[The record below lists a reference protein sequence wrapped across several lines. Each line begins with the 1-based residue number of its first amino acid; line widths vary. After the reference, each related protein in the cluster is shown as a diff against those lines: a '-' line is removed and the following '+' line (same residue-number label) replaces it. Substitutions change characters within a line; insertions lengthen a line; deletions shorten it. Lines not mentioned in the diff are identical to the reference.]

1 LYNDPNFAPD
11 WNPVNFAPKERV
23 AATNE
28 PLAGRGDSGMQ
39 RWSDSKFLVIV
50 SLVLFWLCLATRI
63 PFRSSFLSGYDPVE
77 FALAIRHL
85 DIIHHRPHPPGYILY
100 IGMAKL
106 LSWVINDA
114 TLALTTMAALFS
126 ALSTV
131 LIFLLAFYMYG
142 RRAALL
148 ASAMWVTC
156 PLVWFHGLVG
166 EMYAAAGFGSLAT
179 ALSVFLFLRSP
190 SRKTA
195 AWAGG
200 AYGLAAAL
208 RPDQLLLLAPL
219 FLFPFWRSSLCRRW
233 ALFAFCP
240 ALALYAAWY
249 IPTLVSVGGYRNY
262 AQLVGTQFSQTVG
275 RGSVFFGAPPVA
287 HLWMV
292 TLLIS
297 GLLLGLLPF
306 LVILPILWAVGRPP
320 VRASWSGRNEVLLL
334 AVWAGPFLLFY
345 SLIFISKV
353 GYCIACLPPILLAL
367 SRWVVAR
374 VVGPDQRGAEKFWS
388 LVSLSVVVSASV
400 FLFVPR
406 LPEPMAA
413 QRPYRLSQS
422 FREAANL
429 SILSCEYDQIRFDQ
443 SVKGRY
449 LAQLRK
455 LLLGHN
461 SALVA
466 VQSMPRECL
475 NSLFLDYYFSF
486 VPVYAVTGLGAAVP
500 GVHYPLKAGLIDPSV
515 QPGWYPAGKGSER
528 NPTLAVAKDRVLLL
542 HLRNLHISVNER
554 NGSAREFATEGRD
567 DRSDIYQVFV
577 LQLTPTSS
585 VDITSN
591 GQTLSIV
598 E

>member
-1 LYNDPNFAPD
+1 MS
-11 WNPVNFAPKERV
+11 FAPKARV
-23 AATNE
+23 AATDE
-28 PLAGRGDSGMQ
+28 PLAGRSDGTMQ
-39 RWSDSKFLVIV
+39 RWSDSKFLVAC
-50 SLVLFWLCLATRI
+50 SLVLFGFCIATRI
-63 PFRSSFLSGYDPVE
+63 PLRSTFLPSYDPIE
-77 FALAIRHL
+77 FALAVRHL

-100 IGMAKL
+100 VGLAKL
-106 LSWVINDA
+106 LSWFVHDPNLA
-114 TLALTTMAALFS
+114 FTTLATFFS

-131 LIFLLAFYMYG
+131 LLFLLAFCMYG
-142 RRAALL
+142 RRTALL
-148 ASAMWVTC
+148 ASAIWVTC

-179 ALSVFLFLRSP
+179 ALSVFLFMRSP
-190 SRKTA
+190 SRRTA
-195 AWAGG
+195 AWTGA

-219 FLFPFWRSSLCRRW
+219 FLFPFWRSSACRRW

-249 IPTLVSVGGYRNY
+249 IPTLVSVGGFKIYT
-262 AQLVGTQFSQTVG
+262 QLVRTQFSETVG
-275 RGSVFFGAPPVA
+275 RGSVFFGAPVVA
-287 HLWMV
+287 HIWMV

-306 LVILPILWAVGRPP
+306 LVILPILWALRRPP
-320 VRASWSGRNEVLLL
+320 ARASWSGRNEVVLL

-345 SLIFISKV
+345 SLIFIPKL

-374 VVGPDQRGAEKFWS
+374 VVGPDQRGPEKFWS
-388 LVSLSVVVSASV
+388 LASLSVFVSASV

-406 LPEPMAA
+406 LPDPMAT
-413 QRPYRLSQS
+413 QEPHRLARSL
-422 FREAANL
+422 REAANL

-449 LAQLRK
+449 VPQLQK
-455 LLLGHN
+455 LLLMGD
-461 SALVA
+461 SAIVI

-475 NSLFLDYYFSF
+475 NALFLDYYFSS
-486 VPVYAVTGLGAAVP
+486 VPVYAVTGLGAAIP

-528 NPTLAVAKDRVLLL
+528 NPTLAVAKDRVLLIY
-542 HLRNLHISVNER
+542 LRSLHISVNER
-554 NGSAREFATEGRD
+554 NGSARELVTEGGD

-577 LQLTPTSS
+577 LHLTRTSS
-585 VDITSN
+585 VDLMSD
-591 GQTLSIV
+591 GQTISIV

>member
-1 LYNDPNFAPD
+1 MSFAP
-11 WNPVNFAPKERV
+11 NERV

-28 PLAGRGDSGMQ
+28 PLAGRSDSAMQ
-39 RWSDSKFLVIV
+39 RWSDSKFLVV
-50 SLVLFWLCLATRI
+50 CSLVLFGFCIATRI
-63 PFRSSFLSGYDPVE
+63 PLRSTFLSAYDPIE

-100 IGMAKL
+100 VGLAKL
-106 LSWVINDA
+106 LSWFVHDPN
-114 TLALTTMAALFS
+114 LALTTLAALFS

-131 LIFLLAFYMYG
+131 LLFLLAFYMYG
-142 RRAALL
+142 RRTALL
-148 ASAMWVTC
+148 ASAIWVTC

-219 FLFPFWRSSLCRRW
+219 FLFPFWRSSACRRW
-233 ALFAFCP
+233 ASFAFCP
-240 ALALYAAWY
+240 ALAFYAAWY

-262 AQLVGTQFSQTVG
+262 AQLVGTQFSESVG

-287 HLWMV
+287 HIWMV

-306 LVILPILWAVGRPP
+306 LVVLPILWALRRPP
-320 VRASWSGRNEVLLL
+320 ARASWSGREEVLLL

-345 SLIFISKV
+345 SLIFIPKV

-374 VVGPDQRGAEKFWS
+374 VVRPDQRGAEKFRF

-406 LPEPMAA
+406 LPDPMAT

-422 FREAANL
+422 FCEAANL

-443 SVKGRY
+443 SVKDRY
-449 LAQLRK
+449 VPQLQK
-455 LLLGHN
+455 LLLRAD
-461 SALVA
+461 SAIVL

-475 NSLFLDYYFSF
+475 NSLFLDYYFAS
-486 VPVYAVTGLGAAVP
+486 VPVYAVIGLSAAVP
-500 GVHYPLKAGLIDPSV
+500 GVHYPLKVGPSDSAI
-515 QPGWYPAGKGSER
+515 QSGWREGGKGGEP
-528 NPTLAVAKDRVLLL
+528 NPTLAVAKERVLLL
-542 HLRNLHISVNER
+542 YSRSLHVSVNER
-554 NGSAREFATEGRD
+554 DGSRRELVTSGRN

-577 LQLTPTSS
+577 LHLTPTSS
-585 VDITSN
+585 VDITSD
-591 GQTLSIV
+591 GQTISIV